1 MENLKLTYFNQNGR
15 VGLIRAMLCYKKVPF
30 ENIMISLEEWK
41 TKKQDY
47 EFRQLPQLEVN
58 GKKMTQ
64 TIAICLYLARQLNLY
79 PKDLY
84 LQYHVDSLLAV
95 RDDITPLYRKVKY
108 HINTEEDTKAY
119 KEQMILYLQR
129 IEKRY
134 EELGSGKYYIGNE
147 LSVADFFLGCMITE
161 FCVLVKDEDVLSKYA
176 PGIKKLIDRLNENEL
191 KEYLEKYFIP
201 LEKSDLGIKK

>member
-1 MENLKLTYFNQNGR
+1 MEVRL
-15 VGLIRAMLCYKKVPF
+15 
-30 ENIMISLEEWK
+30 SLRHFSNWLRTE
-41 TKKQDY
+41 
-47 EFRQLPQLEVN
+47 
-58 GKKMTQ
+58 
-64 TIAICLYLARQLNLY
+64 ASICLYLAKQLNLY

-108 HINTEEDTKAY
+108 QINTEEDTKAY

-134 EELGSGKYYIGNE
+134 EELGSGKYYLGNE

-161 FCVLVKDEDVLSKYA
+161 FCVLVKDEDVMSKYA

-201 LEKSDLGIKK
+201 LEKSDLGINK